1 MRGWDVPMLEEAV
14 QKKIWAVVGATNNKE
29 KFGCKIYN
37 RLVKAGYEVYPVN
50 PGLTEID
57 GAKCYPSIEELP
69 VIPEVVNVVVPPK
82 IAVETVKAA
91 AEKGTKIVWLQ
102 PGADKQEVVQ
112 AAQEAGLEVIKDCV
126 LTRIF
131 IKK

>member
-1 MRGWDVPMLEEAV
+1 MPMLEEAV

>member
-1 MRGWDVPMLEEAV
+1 MPMLEEAV

-29 KFGCKIYN
+29 KFGCKIYT

>member
-1 MRGWDVPMLEEAV
+1 MSMLEEAV
-14 QKKIWAVVGATNNKE
+14 QKKIWAVVGATNNKD

-50 PGLTEID
+50 PGITEID
-57 GAKCYPSIEELP
+57 GAKCYPSLAELP
-69 VIPEVVNVVVPPK
+69 VTPEVVNVVVPTK

-102 PGADKQEVVQ
+102 PGADKPEVVQ
-112 AAQEAGLEVIKDCV
+112 AAKEAGLEVIQDCV

-131 IKK
+131 AK

>member
-112 AAQEAGLEVIKDCV
+112 AAQEAGIEVIKDCV